1 MSENLPGL
9 WDALRRLTAARI
21 GLKRSG
27 ASLATA
33 PLLEFQLAHA
43 RARDAVHEALDEA
56 QLEHDLAPL
65 GLPVVTIASQAND
78 RPQFLMRP
86 DLGRQLSTEAERALA
101 SKNDGSYDIAFVISD
116 GLSAGAAQKHAA
128 PLLDEVIPVLK
139 DWRIAPLVIVRLG
152 RVGAGDA
159 VAAALNATCVVI
171 LLGERP
177 GLTAPDSLGAYLTWK
192 PRPDTTEADRNC
204 VSNIRPEGVK
214 YADAAR
220 TIVHLLRAM
229 RTGGVSGIGLK
240 DDSDRLLLSDETTTT
255 PTPPRRS
262 G

>member
-1 MSENLPGL
+1 MSENLPGP

-43 RARDAVHEALDEA
+43 RARDAVHEPMDDTR
-56 QLEHDLAPL
+56 LEKDLATI
-65 GLPVVTIASQAND
+65 GLPVLTIASQATD

-86 DLGRQLSTEAERALA
+86 DLGRQLSSEAERALA
-101 SKNDGSYDIAFVISD
+101 AKKGAYDVAFVISD
-116 GLSAGAAQKHAA
+116 GLSASAAQKHAA
-128 PLLDEVIPVLK
+128 PLLAEIIPALK

-204 VSNIRPEGVK
+204 VSNIRPEGVR
-214 YADAAR
+214 YADSAR

-229 RTGGVSGIGLK
+229 RAGGVSGIALK
-240 DDSDRLLLSDETTTT
+240 DDSDRLLVTGETTTT
-255 PTPPRRS
+255 PTPQPRS
-262 G
+262 E

>member
-1 MSENLPGL
+1 MSDNLPGP

-56 QLEHDLAPL
+56 RLQRDLTPL
-65 GLPVVTIASQAND
+65 GVPVLTVASQAKD

-86 DLGRQLSTEAERALA
+86 DLGRQLCAEAERTLA
-101 SKNDGSYDIAFVISD
+101 AKKSTYDIAFVISD
-116 GLSAGAAQKHAA
+116 GLSARAAQQHAA
-128 PLLDEVIPVLK
+128 PLLADIIPALK
-139 DWRIAPLVIVRLG
+139 DWRIAPLVVVRLG

-159 VAAALNATCVVI
+159 VAAALNATSVVI

-177 GLTAPDSLGAYLTWK
+177 GLTAPDSLGAYLTWQ
-192 PRPDTTEADRNC
+192 PHPGTTEADRNC

-214 YADAAR
+214 YADAGR

-229 RTGGVSGIGLK
+229 RAGGVSGIALK
-240 DDSDRLLLSDETTTT
+240 DDSDRLLVTGETTTT
-255 PTPPRRS
+255 PTPQPRS

>member
-1 MSENLPGL
+1 MSDDLPSP

-43 RARDAVHEALDEA
+43 RARDAVHQALDTR
-56 QLEHDLAPL
+56 QLEKDLTGL
-65 GLPVVTIASQAND
+65 GLPILTVDSRAKD

-86 DLGRQLSTEAERALA
+86 DLGRQLSPETEGTLA
-101 SKNDGSYDIAFVISD
+101 TKKGTYDIAFVISD
-116 GLSAGAAQKHAA
+116 GLSASAAQKHAG
-128 PLLDEVIPVLK
+128 PLLAEIIPALK
-139 DWRIAPLVIVRLG
+139 DCRLAPLVIVRLG

-159 VAAALNATCVVI
+159 VAAALNATSVVI

-192 PRPDTTEADRNC
+192 PRPGTTEADRNC
-204 VSNIRPEGVK
+204 VSNIRPEGVR
-214 YADAAR
+214 YADAGR

-229 RTGGVSGIGLK
+229 RAGGASGIALK

-255 PTPPRRS
+255 PTPPPQS
-262 G
+262 E

>member
-1 MSENLPGL
+1 MSDDLPGP
-9 WDALRRLTAARI
+9 WDALRRLTVARI

-56 QLEHDLAPL
+56 RLEHDLTPL
-65 GLPVVTIASQAND
+65 GLPILTVATQAND
-78 RPQFLMRP
+78 RAQFLMRP
-86 DLGRQLSTEAERALA
+86 DLGRQLFPQAERTLA
-101 SKNDGSYDIAFVISD
+101 AKKGSYDLAFVISD
-116 GLSAGAAQKHAA
+116 GLSASAAQKHAA
-128 PLLDEVIPVLK
+128 PLLAEIIPALK
-139 DWRIAPLVIVRLG
+139 DWRLAPLVIVGLG

-159 VAAALNATCVVI
+159 VAAALNATSVVI

-177 GLTAPDSLGAYLTWK
+177 GLTAPDSLGAYLTWQ

-204 VSNIRPEGVK
+204 VSNIRPEGVR

-220 TIVHLLRAM
+220 IIVHLLRAM
-229 RTGGVSGIGLK
+229 RAGGVSGIALK
-240 DDSDRLLLSDETTTT
+240 DDSDRLLLSGETTTI
-255 PTPPRRS
+255 PTLPPRS
-262 G
+262 E

>member
-1 MSENLPGL
+1 MTNDLPGP

-43 RARDAVHEALDEA
+43 RARDAVHEALDESK
-56 QLEHDLAPL
+56 LERDLAAL
-65 GLPVVTIASQAND
+65 GLPVLTVSTQAQD

-86 DLGRQLSTEAERALA
+86 DLGRQLSADAERALTA
-101 SKNDGSYDIAFVISD
+101 KNEAYDIVFVISD
-116 GLSAGAAQKHAA
+116 GLSARAAQKHAA
-128 PLLDEVIPVLK
+128 ALLAEIIPALK
-139 DWRIAPLVIVRLG
+139 DWRIAPLVIVRHG

-159 VAAALNATCVVI
+159 VAAALGATCVVI

-192 PRPDTTEADRNC
+192 PRPDTTEAERNC
-204 VSNIRPEGVK
+204 VSNIRPEGVR
-214 YADAAR
+214 YTDAAR

-229 RTGGVSGIGLK
+229 RADEVSGIALK
-240 DDSDRLLLSDETTTT
+240 DDSDRVLLMAETTTT
-255 PTPPRRS
+255 PTPPPRS
-262 G
+262 E

>member
-1 MSENLPGL
+1 
-9 WDALRRLTAARI
+9 
-21 GLKRSG
+21 
-27 ASLATA
+27 
-33 PLLEFQLAHA
+33 
-43 RARDAVHEALDEA
+43 
-56 QLEHDLAPL
+56 
-65 GLPVVTIASQAND
+65 
-78 RPQFLMRP
+78 MRP
-86 DLGRQLSTEAERALA
+86 DLGRQLSSEAERTLA
-101 SKNDGSYDIAFVISD
+101 AKKGAYDIAFVISD

-128 PLLDEVIPVLK
+128 PLLAEIIPALK

-204 VSNIRPEGVK
+204 VSNIRPEGVR

-229 RTGGVSGIGLK
+229 RAGGVSGIALK
-240 DDSDRLLLSDETTTT
+240 DDSDRLLVSGETTTT
-255 PTPPRRS
+255 PTPQPRS
-262 G
+262 E

>member
-1 MSENLPGL
+1 MSDTLPGP

-33 PLLEFQLAHA
+33 PLLEFALAHA
-43 RARDAVHEALDEA
+43 RARDAVHEPLDEDA
-56 QLEHDLAPL
+56 LERGLTPL
-65 GLPVVTIASQAND
+65 GLPVLTIASRAND
-78 RPQFLMRP
+78 RAQFLMRP
-86 DLGRQLSTEAERALA
+86 DLGRQLSADAERTLA
-101 SKNDGSYDIAFVISD
+101 ANKSTYDIAFVVSD
-116 GLSAGAAQKHAA
+116 GLSARAAQKHAA
-128 PLLDEVIPVLK
+128 PLLAEIIPALK
-139 DWRIAPLVIVRLG
+139 DWRIAPLIIVRLG

-159 VAAALNATCVVI
+159 VAAALNARSVVI

-177 GLTAPDSLGAYLTWK
+177 GLTAPDSLGAYLTWT
-192 PRPDTTEADRNC
+192 PRPDTSEAERNC

-229 RTGGVSGIGLK
+229 RAGGLSGIALK
-240 DDSDRLLLSDETTTT
+240 DDSDRLLLTGETTTT
-255 PTPPRRS
+255 PTPQPRS
-262 G
+262 E

>member
-1 MSENLPGL
+1 MSDDLPGP
-9 WDALRRLTAARI
+9 WNALRRLTAARI

-43 RARDAVHEALDEA
+43 RARDAVHRTLDEA
-56 QLEHDLAPL
+56 RLEKDLAAL
-65 GLPVVTIASQAND
+65 DLPILTIASQAND
-78 RPQFLMRP
+78 RAQFLMRP
-86 DLGRQLSTEAERALA
+86 DLGRQLSPQTERALA
-101 SKNDGSYDIAFVISD
+101 GKKGTYDIAFVISD

-128 PLLDEVIPVLK
+128 PLLAEIIPALK

-159 VAAALNATCVVI
+159 AAAALGATSVVI

-204 VSNIRPEGVK
+204 VSNIRPEGVR

-229 RTGGVSGIGLK
+229 RAGGASGIALK
-240 DDSDRLLLSDETTTT
+240 DDSDRLLLSAGTTTI
-255 PTPPRRS
+255 PTPPPRS
-262 G
+262 E

>member
-1 MSENLPGL
+1 MSDDLPGP

-33 PLLEFQLAHA
+33 PLLEFQFAHA
-43 RARDAVHEALDEA
+43 RARDAVHQALDTG
-56 QLEHDLAPL
+56 QLEKDLTGL
-65 GLPVVTIASQAND
+65 GLPTLTVDSLAKN

-86 DLGRQLSTEAERALA
+86 DLGRQLSPEAERTVAT
-101 SKNDGSYDIAFVISD
+101 KKGTYDIAFVISD
-116 GLSAGAAQKHAA
+116 GLSAGAAQKHAG
-128 PLLDEVIPVLK
+128 PLLAEIIPALK
-139 DWRIAPLVIVRLG
+139 DWRIAPLVTVRLG

-159 VAAALNATCVVI
+159 VATALNATAVVI

-192 PRPDTTEADRNC
+192 PRPDTTEAGRNC

-229 RTGGVSGIGLK
+229 RANGASGIALK
-240 DDSDRLLLSDETTTT
+240 DESDRLLLSGETTTT
-255 PTPPRRS
+255 PTPPP
-262 G
+262 

>member
-1 MSENLPGL
+1 MSDDLPGP

-43 RARDAVHEALDEA
+43 RARDAVHEALDEDA
-56 QLEHDLAPL
+56 LERDLTPL
-65 GLPVVTIASQAND
+65 GLPVLTIASQAKD

-86 DLGRQLSTEAERALA
+86 DLGRQLPSEAEHTLGV
-101 SKNDGSYDIAFVISD
+101 KKGTYDIAFVISD
-116 GLSAGAAQKHAA
+116 GLSASAAQKHAA
-128 PLLDEVIPVLK
+128 PLLAEIIPALK

-159 VAAALNATCVVI
+159 VAAALNATSVVV

-204 VSNIRPEGVK
+204 VSSIRPEGVR
-214 YADAAR
+214 YSDAAR

-229 RTGGVSGIGLK
+229 RAGGVSGIGLK
-240 DDSDRLLLSDETTTT
+240 DDSDQLLLPDETTTT
-255 PTPPRRS
+255 PTPQPRS
-262 G
+262 E

>member
-1 MSENLPGL
+1 MSDNLPGP
-9 WDALRRLTAARI
+9 WDTLRRLTAARI

-43 RARDAVHEALDEA
+43 RARDAVHQALDGGS
-56 QLEHDLAPL
+56 LERNLAGL
-65 GLPVVTIASQAND
+65 GLPVLRITSQAKD
-78 RPQFLMRP
+78 RAQFLMRP
-86 DLGRQLSTEAERALA
+86 DLGRQLSPEAERTLA
-101 SKNDGSYDIAFVISD
+101 AKKGTYDIAFVISD
-116 GLSAGAAQKHAA
+116 GLSASAAQKHAA
-128 PLLDEVIPVLK
+128 PLLAEIIPALK
-139 DWRIAPLVIVRLG
+139 DWRLAPLVIVGLG

-159 VAAALNATCVVI
+159 VAAGLNATSVVI

-192 PRPDTTEADRNC
+192 PRPGTTEADRNC
-204 VSNIRPEGVK
+204 VSNIRPEGVR

-229 RTGGVSGIGLK
+229 RSGGVSGIALK
-240 DDSDRLLLSDETTTT
+240 DDSDRLLLSGETTTT
-255 PTPPRRS
+255 PTLPPRS
-262 G
+262 E

>member
-1 MSENLPGL
+1 MSDNLPGP

-56 QLEHDLAPL
+56 GLERDLSPL
-65 GLPVVTIASQAND
+65 GLPVLTVASQAND

-86 DLGRQLSTEAERALA
+86 DLGRQLSSEAERALVA
-101 SKNDGSYDIAFVISD
+101 KKSTYDIAFVISD
-116 GLSAGAAQKHAA
+116 GLSASAAQKHAA
-128 PLLDEVIPVLK
+128 PLLAEIIPALK
-139 DWRIAPLVIVRLG
+139 EWCVAPLVIVRLG

-159 VAAALNATCVVI
+159 VAAALNATGVVI

-177 GLTAPDSLGAYLTWK
+177 GLSAPDSLGAYLTWK

-204 VSNIRPEGVK
+204 VSNIRPEGVR

-229 RTGGVSGIGLK
+229 RAGGVSGIALK
-240 DDSDRLLLSDETTTT
+240 DDSDRLLVTGETTTT
-255 PTPPRRS
+255 PTPRPRS
-262 G
+262 E

>member
-1 MSENLPGL
+1 MTDDLPGP
-9 WDALRRLTAARI
+9 WDSLRRLTAARI

-56 QLEHDLAPL
+56 KLERDLATL
-65 GLPVVTIASQAND
+65 GLPVLTVASQAND

-86 DLGRQLSTEAERALA
+86 DLGRQLSSDAEQALA
-101 SKNDGSYDIAFVISD
+101 AMKGAYNIGFVISD
-116 GLSAGAAQKHAA
+116 GLSARAAQKHAA
-128 PLLDEVIPVLK
+128 LLLAEIIPALK
-139 DWRIAPLVIVRLG
+139 DWRIAPLVIVRHG

-159 VAAALNATCVVI
+159 VAAALGATCVVI

-192 PRPDTTEADRNC
+192 PRPDTAEAERNC
-204 VSNIRPEGVK
+204 VSNIRPEGVR

-220 TIVHLLRAM
+220 TIAHLLRAM
-229 RTGGVSGIGLK
+229 RTGGVSGIALK
-240 DDSDRLLLSDETTTT
+240 DDSDRLLLTAETTTT
-255 PTPPRRS
+255 PTPPPRS
-262 G
+262 E

>member
-1 MSENLPGL
+1 MSDDLPEP
-9 WDALRRLTAARI
+9 WNSLRRLTAARI

-43 RARDAVHEALDEA
+43 RARDAVHAELDEA
-56 QLEHDLAPL
+56 RLQRDLAPL
-65 GLPVVTIASQAND
+65 GLPVLTAASRAND
-78 RPQFLMRP
+78 RAQFLMRP
-86 DLGRQLSTEAERALA
+86 DLGRQLSPEAEDTLA
-101 SKNDGSYDIAFVISD
+101 AKKASYDIAFVISD

-128 PLLDEVIPVLK
+128 PLLAEIIPALK

-159 VAAALNATCVVI
+159 AASALNATSVVI

-204 VSNIRPEGVK
+204 VSNIRPEGVR

-229 RTGGVSGIGLK
+229 RAGGVSGIALK
-240 DDSDRLLLSDETTTT
+240 DDSDRLLLSGGTTTI
-255 PTPPRRS
+255 PTPPPRS
-262 G
+262 E

>member
-1 MSENLPGL
+1 MSDDLAGP

-43 RARDAVHEALDEA
+43 RARDAVHAALDEGR
-56 QLEHDLAPL
+56 LGTELAPL
-65 GLPVVTIASQAND
+65 GLPILTVASQAND
-78 RPQFLMRP
+78 RAQFLMRP
-86 DLGRQLSTEAERALA
+86 DLGRQLSPEAERTLA
-101 SKNDGSYDIAFVISD
+101 PKKGAYDIAFVISD

-128 PLLDEVIPVLK
+128 PLLAEIIPALK
-139 DWRIAPLVIVRLG
+139 DWHIAPLAIVRLG

-159 VAAALNATCVVI
+159 VAAALGATCAVI

-204 VSNIRPEGVK
+204 VSNIRPEGVR

-229 RTGGVSGIGLK
+229 RAGGVSGIALK
-240 DDSDRLLLSDETTTT
+240 DDSDRLLLTGETTTGT
-255 PTPPRRS
+255 SPQRS
-262 G
+262 S

>member
-1 MSENLPGL
+1 MSNDLPGP
-9 WDALRRLTAARI
+9 WDALRGLTAARI

-56 QLEHDLAPL
+56 RLEHDLAPL

-86 DLGRQLSTEAERALA
+86 DLGRQLSTEAERALE
-101 SKNDGSYDIAFVISD
+101 SKKGSYDIAFIISD

-128 PLLDEVIPVLK
+128 PLLAEIIPALK

-159 VAAALNATCVVI
+159 VAAALNATSVVI

-192 PRPDTTEADRNC
+192 PHAGTTEADRNC
-204 VSNIRPEGVK
+204 VSNIRPEGVR

-229 RTGGVSGIGLK
+229 RAGGISGIALK

-255 PTPPRRS
+255 PTPRPQS
-262 G
+262 E

>member
-1 MSENLPGL
+1 MSDDLPGP

-27 ASLATA
+27 ASLATQ

-43 RARDAVHEALDEA
+43 RARDAVHAALDERR
-56 QLEHDLAPL
+56 LEKDLMAL
-65 GLPVVTIASQAND
+65 GLPILTIASQAND
-78 RPQFLMRP
+78 RAQFLMRP
-86 DLGRQLSTEAERALA
+86 DLGRQLSSDAESALA
-101 SKNDGSYDIAFVISD
+101 AKKSTYDIAFVISD
-116 GLSAGAAQKHAA
+116 GLSARAAQKHAA
-128 PLLDEVIPVLK
+128 PLLAEIIPALK

-159 VAAALNATCVVI
+159 VAVALGASCAVI

-177 GLTAPDSLGAYLTWK
+177 GLTAPDSLGAYLTWR
-192 PRPDTTEADRNC
+192 PRPDTSEADRNC
-204 VSNIRPEGVK
+204 VSNIRPEGVR

-229 RTGGVSGIGLK
+229 RAGGVSGIALK
-240 DDSDRLLLSDETTTT
+240 DDSDRLLLTGETTTT
-255 PTPPRRS
+255 PTPPPQS
-262 G
+262 E

>member
-1 MSENLPGL
+1 MSDDLPGP
-9 WDALRRLTAARI
+9 WNALRQLTAARI

-43 RARDAVHEALDEA
+43 RARDAVHQALDEA
-56 QLEHDLAPL
+56 RLEKDLMAL
-65 GLPVVTIASQAND
+65 GLPVLTIASQAND
-78 RPQFLMRP
+78 RAQFLMRP
-86 DLGRQLSTEAERALA
+86 DLGRQLSSEAERALA
-101 SKNDGSYDIAFVISD
+101 AKKGAYDIAFVISD

-128 PLLDEVIPVLK
+128 PLLAEIIPALK

-177 GLTAPDSLGAYLTWK
+177 GPHRAGQ
-192 PRPDTTEADRNC
+192 PRRLSHLEA
-204 VSNIRPEGVK
+204 
-214 YADAAR
+214 AAR
-220 TIVHLLRAM
+220 HDRSGSQLR
-229 RTGGVSGIGLK
+229 LQH
-240 DDSDRLLLSDETTTT
+240 
-255 PTPPRRS
+255 PPRGRQICRC
-262 G
+262 GADNRAPAARHARRRRVGHRAQGRLRIGCW